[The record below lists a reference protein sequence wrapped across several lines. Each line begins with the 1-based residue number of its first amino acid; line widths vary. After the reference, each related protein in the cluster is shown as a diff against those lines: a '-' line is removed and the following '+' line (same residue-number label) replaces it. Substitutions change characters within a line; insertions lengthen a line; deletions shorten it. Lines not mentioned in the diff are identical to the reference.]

1 MVMDFAHVIQSRKA
15 RVWSVL
21 RLRQLLRPGA
31 TMFLFLLLAFEVRR
45 ALILWHQPN
54 MPMRRLVTAAACLLC
69 GTVLMMWAVWT
80 KNEQ

>member
-1 MVMDFAHVIQSRKA
+1 
-15 RVWSVL
+15 
-21 RLRQLLRPGA
+21 
-31 TMFLFLLLAFEVRR
+31 MFLFLLLAFEVRR